1 MVVASRCFAFRA
13 LITQAPNWKSFRV
26 QNSTH
31 LLYLRVSSSTETWK
45 IFGNMLCQFFFR
57 LSWHFKWE
65 KPVSLESIFIAKQEL
80 ITRTSF
86 VYKTSWLVWISLLI
100 IVLNKEFCVF
110 SRKSFF
116 YKSNRKL
123 FSCICIAWYKHSSGW
138 ENSRQLCKPSTSSR
152 VCITASNSPSPSR
165 VHIRLCK
172 HGKHFLLL
180 K

>member
-13 LITQAPNWKSFRV
+13 IITQAQIWKCFWVES
-26 QNSTH
+26 STH
-31 LLYLRVSSSTETWK
+31 LLYLPISSSAETWK

-65 KPVSLESIFIAKQEL
+65 KPVLLESIFIAKQEL

-86 VYKTSWLVWISLLI
+86 AYKTSWLVRISLLI
-100 IVLNKEFCVF
+100 IALNKEFRVF
-110 SRKSFF
+110 SRESLF

-123 FSCICIAWYKHSSGW
+123 FSGICIGWYKHSSGW
-138 ENSRQLCKPSTSSR
+138 ENSRQLCKPSGLYSCLELSQPFSCLYQAMQTR
-152 VCITASNSPSPSR
+152 ET
-165 VHIRLCK
+165 
-172 HGKHFLLL
+172 FLLL